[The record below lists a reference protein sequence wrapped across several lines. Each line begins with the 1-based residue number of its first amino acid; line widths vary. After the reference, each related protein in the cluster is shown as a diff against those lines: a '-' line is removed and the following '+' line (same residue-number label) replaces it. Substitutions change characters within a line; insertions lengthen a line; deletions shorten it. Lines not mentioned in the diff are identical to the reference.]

1 MFIHDRVIRETIAKK
16 RAFLLQYAVNLLQS
30 KMTIIEIKVLEANDI
45 NNNIK
50 KSITV
55 GQLRE

>member
-16 RAFLLQYAVNLLQS
+16 RAFLLQYAVNLLQC
-30 KMTIIEIKVLEANDI
+30 KMTIIEIKVLKANDI